1 MPNADL
7 GTSTGQWVGA
17 AVPLVLAFALAFVV
31 DRAFARRGGK
41 LAGSVIRGGISREA
55 DTRLRFVR
63 RLVYASILMLGVA
76 LALRQFDGINKVA
89 GSVLA
94 SGAIVAA
101 IVGFA
106 AQRTLANFV
115 AGVMLA
121 VSQPLRVG
129 DWVAFEDHY
138 GVVEDVRLNFTIL
151 RTPGDQRI
159 VIPNEKLA
167 SGVLRND
174 TLRVDTVAL
183 DVSVWLPAETDAD
196 RAVRALAQETGAGVA
211 VAEVTVDGV
220 RLAVGGERVAPPEKA
235 AREAEL
241 RLACLKRLHAEGLLA
256 GGNSSP
262 GPVRE
267 GSEPA

>member
-7 GTSTGQWVGA
+7 GTTTGQWVGA
-17 AVPLVLAFALAFVV
+17 AVPLVLAFVLAFVV
-31 DRAFARRGGK
+31 DRAFSRRGGK
-41 LAGSVIRGGISREA
+41 LAGSVIRGGISRQA

-63 RLVYASILMLGVA
+63 RLVYATILLIGIA
-76 LALRQFDGINKVA
+76 LALRQFDGIKTVA

-94 SGAIVAA
+94 SGAIAAA

-121 VSQPLRVG
+121 ISQPLRIG

-159 VIPNEKLA
+159 IIPNEKLA

-183 DVSVWLPAETDAD
+183 DVAVWLPAGTDAD
-196 RAVRALAQETGAGVA
+196 RAVRVLEQETGAGVA
-211 VAEVTVDGV
+211 VAEVTVDAI
-220 RLAVGGERVAPPEKA
+220 RLGVGGERVPPREKA
-235 AREAEL
+235 GREAEL
-241 RLACLKRLHAEGLLA
+241 RLACLRRLRAEGLLA
-256 GGNSSP
+256 RGDEG
-262 GPVRE
+262 RE
-267 GSEPA
+267 GSPTG